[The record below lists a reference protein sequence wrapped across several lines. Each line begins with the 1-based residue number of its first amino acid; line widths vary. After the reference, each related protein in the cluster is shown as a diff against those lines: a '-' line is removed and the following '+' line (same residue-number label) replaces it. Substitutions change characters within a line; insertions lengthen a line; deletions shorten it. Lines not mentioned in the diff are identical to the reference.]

1 MEKTKKSGFWQSA
14 VIGIK
19 LLRICAIVAAVV
31 AFVYDLTLEKANA
44 NIMGVIF
51 NGIEQ
56 MHAGYY
62 GKYYSRKYYE
72 RKKK

>member
-1 MEKTKKSGFWQSA
+1 MFAAKSDGTIILIKPGVVEKRLFKKCVEQ
-14 VIGIK
+14 
-19 LLRICAIVAAVV
+19 
-31 AFVYDLTLEKANA
+31 LEKANA

-62 GKYYSRKYYE
+62 GKYYSRKYYG
-72 RKKK
+72 RKKS